1 MVKKIRKAVI
11 TAAGSGSRL
20 LPLSKEIPKEM
31 LPYCT
36 KTRDGRLVLKPI
48 LEAAYESLCGHGCRE
63 FCFVVGHGKRIIKD
77 YFVVDDSAKYATNS
91 DLQDFY
97 KNIRSTHI
105 EYVQQPSPYGF
116 GDAVLRAKS
125 FVGNDNFV
133 LHAGDDVVLPPSNK
147 HIQRLVDAF
156 FSNDADLAFLVDS
169 VEKPE
174 QYGIIEGRRIGR
186 GLHKVECL
194 EEKPR
199 RPKSNLAVV
208 ATYVFKPSIFS
219 ELEKAEQDRDGELQL
234 SDAIKP
240 LIAHGRCIAVE
251 LEARE
256 RRIDVGT
263 PEGYVAC
270 IRDSFEISNNN
281 TNGGAFE

>member
-1 MVKKIRKAVI
+1 MVGKIKKAVI

-31 LPYCT
+31 LPYCSRA
-36 KTRDGRLVLKPI
+36 KDGRLILKPI
-48 LEAAYESLCGHGCRE
+48 LEAVYESLYGHGCRE

-77 YFVVDDSAKYATNS
+77 YFLVDDSAKYATNS

-97 KNIRSTHI
+97 KNIRSAHI
-105 EYVQQPSPYGF
+105 EYVQQPLPCGF

-125 FVGNDNFV
+125 FVGNDNFL
-133 LHAGDDVVLPPSNK
+133 LHAGDDAILSSGNK
-147 HIQRLVDAF
+147 HIQRLEDAF

-169 VEKPE
+169 MEKPE
-174 QYGIIEGRRIGR
+174 QYGVIEGRSIGR
-186 GLHKVECL
+186 GLYRVERL

-199 RPKSNLAVV
+199 HPKSNLAVI
-208 ATYVFKPSIFS
+208 ATYIFKPSIFS
-219 ELEKAEQDRDGELQL
+219 ELEKAEQDGNGELQL

-240 LIAHGRCIAVE
+240 FIAHGRCIAVE

-256 RRIDVGT
+256 SRMDVGT

-281 TNGGAFE
+281 TNGDVFA

>member
-1 MVKKIRKAVI
+1 MIRKIRKAVI

-20 LPLSKEIPKEM
+20 LPFSKEMPKEM

-36 KTRDGRLVLKPI
+36 KTRDGRLILKPI
-48 LEAAYESLCGHGCRE
+48 LEAVYESLYGHGCRE
-63 FCFVVGHGKRIIKD
+63 FCFVIGQSKRIIKD

-97 KNIRSTHI
+97 KNIRASHI
-105 EYVQQPSPYGF
+105 EYAQQPLPYGF
-116 GDAVLRAKS
+116 GDAVLRAKN
-125 FVGNDNFV
+125 FVGNNNFL
-133 LHAGDDVVLPPSNK
+133 LHAGDDMVLSPSNK
-147 HIQRLVDAF
+147 HIQRLEDAF
-156 FSNDADLAFLVDS
+156 FPNDADLAFLVDS
-169 VEKPE
+169 MEKPE
-174 QYGIIEGRRIGR
+174 QYGVIEGRRIGR
-186 GLHKVECL
+186 GLHRVEHL

-208 ATYVFKPSIFS
+208 AAYVFKPSIFS
-219 ELEKAEQDRDGELQL
+219 ELEKAEQDGNGELQL

-256 RRIDVGT
+256 RRMDVGT

-270 IRDSFEISNNN
+270 IRDSFEISNN
-281 TNGGAFE
+281 TNGGVFE